1 MPGCRS
7 KEGSGD
13 RRQAARAS
21 SKLTLED
28 IRSGA
33 AARPPGSP
41 DPAREPAAAPGRTL
55 SAPIVQPETPFANAS
70 VQVLFSF
77 QAWSGEQSVQDPLT
91 NARVSLPFLHG
102 LLSEIVVWE
111 ASPLPLCFLYG
122 QEALSGGVP
131 SREVGWHSQGFTEW
145 IVCRTMR
152 RQAETLQRTNRE
164 AR

>member
-1 MPGCRS
+1 MAPLNQGRLNDSVRHAMPGCRS
-7 KEGSGD
+7 KEGSAD

-41 DPAREPAAAPGRTL
+41 GPAREPAAAPGRTL

-91 NARVSLPFLHG
+91 NARVSLSFLHG
-102 LLSEIVVWE
+102 LLSEIVVWG

-122 QEALSGGVP
+122 LEHCLGGCHP
-131 SREVGWHSQGFTEW
+131 GKWGG
-145 IVCRTMR
+145 IVRASHNGSCAG
-152 RQAETLQRTNRE
+152 Q
-164 AR
+164 